1 MDENVTRKFV
11 GRVAN
16 YFSKI
21 GVAVIELTADIN
33 IDDEIMIEGGATSL
47 RQKVLSM
54 QIERKSVESAKGG
67 QSIGLKVNEKVRPKD
82 LVYKL
87 APKT

>member
-1 MDENVTRKFV
+1 MEEKVNRKLV

-16 YFSKI
+16 YFSKL
-21 GVAVIELTADIN
+21 GVAVIELTDELKT
-33 IDDEIMIEGGATSL
+33 DDEIVIEGPSTSI
-47 RQKVLSM
+47 RQKAFSM
-54 QIERKSVESAKGG
+54 QIERKPVESAKGG

-87 APKT
+87 IPQT